1 MYSTSAIWLAPTYAP
16 HGRADQTNT
25 YTTMAKNNI
34 FLGTGAGSVGDVTMM
49 RRMGKQVSRLRVRT
63 IANPKTY
70 GQARQRCYMAPIPKF
85 YAPLAI
91 ALEKSWEG
99 KNKSQSYSE
108 FIKKNVEL
116 ARTNNWTLPKGTA
129 FFPMP
134 YRLSKGTLPSINAEL
149 SSQGSSMF
157 SLKGDFI
164 ELEGDSTFGA
174 FSRCLINSKG
184 LQNGDQITIIS
195 VIKVDDNVFIP
206 KYVRFYL
213 DITSEVDFDSY
224 LEQFGLTTYNVTSNI
239 CTLSVM
245 NPFNG
250 LMGEAVIASRWEND
264 MWRRSIESLDV
275 APEILAA
282 ISGAGVDETNIA
294 SYMPSS
300 QANPSDV
307 YLNGSAT

>member
-1 MYSTSAIWLAPTYAP
+1 MHSTSAIWLAPTCAP
-16 HGRADQTNT
+16 YGRADQTNT

-99 KNKSQSYSE
+99 KNKSESYSA

-116 ARTNNWTLPKGTA
+116 ARANNWTLPKGTA

-134 YRLSKGTLPSINAEL
+134 YRLSKGTLPSINAEI
-149 SSQGSSMF
+149 SDAEV
-157 SLKGDFI
+157 GDFMI
-164 ELEGDSTFGA
+164 NGDFSAFSDNQTFGN
-174 FSRCLINSKG
+174 FSQCMINQKG

-195 VIKVDDNVFIP
+195 IMKIDDNVFIP

-213 DITSEVDFDSY
+213 D
-224 LEQFGLTTYNVTSNI
+224 VTSTTNFDNYMQPYGI
-239 CTLSVM
+239 ELDEANEDYISLKVSIY
-245 NPFNG
+245 FSG
-250 LMGEAVIASRWEND
+250 LMGVAVIASRWDND

-282 ISGAGVDETNIA
+282 ISGAGVDGANIA
-294 SYMPSS
+294 TYMPSS

>member
-1 MYSTSAIWLAPTYAP
+1 
-16 HGRADQTNT
+16 
-25 YTTMAKNNI
+25 MAKNNI

-49 RRMGKQVSRLRVRT
+49 RRIGKQVSRLRVRS

-99 KNKSQSYSE
+99 KNKSESYSA
-108 FIKKNVEL
+108 FLKKNVEL
-116 ARTNNWTLPKGTA
+116 ARNNNWTLPKGTG

-134 YRLSKGTLPSINAEL
+134 YRLSKGTLPSINAHIPGDAKTVFDI
-149 SSQGSSMF
+149 SGNF
-157 SLKGDFI
+157 SG
-164 ELEGDSTFGA
+164 LEENYTFGR
-174 FSRCLINSKG
+174 FSELMIREKG
-184 LQNGDQITIIS
+184 LQNGDQLTLVV
-195 VIKVDDNVFIP
+195 VIKVDDDVYIP

-213 DITSEVDFDSY
+213 DTTSSVDLSTFLNGIGLDYNEATSTYVEFIVANSY
-224 LEQFGLTTYNVTSNI
+224 
-239 CTLSVM
+239 
-245 NPFNG
+245 NG
-250 LMGEAVIASRWEND
+250 LMGVAVIASRWEND
-264 MWRRSIESLDV
+264 QWRRSIESLDV

-294 SYMPSS
+294 TYMTSDS
-300 QANPSDV
+300 ANPSDV

>member
-1 MYSTSAIWLAPTYAP
+1 
-16 HGRADQTNT
+16 
-25 YTTMAKNNI
+25 MAKNNI

-63 IANPKTY
+63 IANPKSY

-99 KNKSQSYSE
+99 KNKSESYSA

-116 ARTNNWTLPKGTA
+116 ARENNWTLPKGTA

-134 YRLSKGTLPSINAEL
+134 YRLSKGTLPSINAKITDSEY
-149 SSQGSSMF
+149 
-157 SLKGDFI
+157 GDFI
-164 ELEGDSTFGA
+164 INGDFSTFSENQTFGN
-174 FSRCLINSKG
+174 FSQCMINQKG

-195 VIKVDDNVFIP
+195 IMKVDDYVYIP
-206 KYVRFYL
+206 KYVRVYL
-213 DITSEVDFDSY
+213 D
-224 LEQFGLTTYNVTSNI
+224 VTSTTNFEEYMLPYGI
-239 CTLSVM
+239 DLDEANGEYISLKVDIYY
-245 NPFNG
+245 NG
-250 LMGEAVIASRWEND
+250 LMGVAVIASRWEND

-282 ISGAGVDETNIA
+282 ISGVGVDATNIA
-294 SYMPSS
+294 TYMPSS

>member
-1 MYSTSAIWLAPTYAP
+1 MYSTSAIWLAPTCAP
-16 HGRADQTNT
+16 HGRADQTIT
-25 YTTMAKNNI
+25 YITMAKNNI

-49 RRMGKQVSRLRVRT
+49 RRMGKQVARLRVRT

-99 KNKSQSYSE
+99 KNKSESYSA

-116 ARTNNWTLPKGTA
+116 ARKNNWTLPKGTG

-134 YRLSKGTLPSINAEL
+134 YRLSKGTLPSINAVIND
-149 SSQGSSMF
+149 SQNGQFDIS
-157 SLKGDFI
+157 GDFSSLD
-164 ELEGDSTFGA
+164 EEFNFGY
-174 FSRCLINSKG
+174 FSQSLINAKG
-184 LQNGDQITIIS
+184 LQNGDQITIIT
-195 VIKVDDNVFIP
+195 IFRIDDGVFIP
-206 KYVRFYL
+206 RYVRFFL
-213 DITSEVDFDSY
+213 DITSEEGLDDFLGALGFTVSSS
-224 LEQFGLTTYNVTSNI
+224 GSTNI
-239 CTLSVM
+239 RLIPN
-245 NPFNG
+245 NPHSG
-250 LMGEAVIASRWEND
+250 LMGVAVIASRWENEQ
-264 MWRRSIESLDV
+264 WRRSIESLDV

-282 ISGAGVDETNIA
+282 ISGVGVDAANIA
-294 SYMPSS
+294 TFMPST

>member
-1 MYSTSAIWLAPTYAP
+1 
-16 HGRADQTNT
+16 
-25 YTTMAKNNI
+25 MAKYNI

-99 KNKSQSYSE
+99 KNKSESYSA

-116 ARTNNWTLPKGTA
+116 ARTNNWTLPKGTG

-134 YRLSKGTLPSINAEL
+134 YRLSKGTLPSINATI
-149 SSQGSSMF
+149 SNSHSGVF
-157 SLKGDFI
+157 SINGDFA
-164 ELEGDSTFGA
+164 ELNDTSEFGV

-184 LQNGDQITIIS
+184 LHNGDQITIIS
-195 VIKVDDNVFIP
+195 VIQVDENVFIP

-213 DITSEVDFDSY
+213 DVTSQIDVDEY
-224 LEQFGLTTYNVTSNI
+224 LEQFGISTYSNTGDI
-239 CTLSVM
+239 LSLCLV
-245 NPFNG
+245 NPFSG
-250 LMGEAVIASRWEND
+250 LMGVAVIASRWENE

>member
-1 MYSTSAIWLAPTYAP
+1 
-16 HGRADQTNT
+16 
-25 YTTMAKNNI
+25 MAKNNI

-99 KNKSQSYSE
+99 KNKSESYSA

-116 ARTNNWTLPKGTA
+116 ARANNWTLPKGTA

-134 YRLSKGTLPSINAEL
+134 YRLSKGTLPSINAYIYSAQDAFFRIQGNFENL
-149 SSQGSSMF
+149 SSDSTW
-157 SLKGDFI
+157 GDFSQ
-164 ELEGDSTFGA
+164 ELISV
-174 FSRCLINSKG
+174 KG
-184 LQNGDQITIIS
+184 LANGDQLTFIS
-195 VIKVDDNVFIP
+195 IIKVDDGVYIP
-206 KYVRFYL
+206 KYSRIYL
-213 DITSEVDFDSY
+213 DVSSPELMTNVLDSIG
-224 LEQFGLTTYNVTSNI
+224 LEYNETTNYYFEFNLI
-239 CTLSVM
+239 SV
-245 NPFNG
+245 FNG
-250 LMGEAVIASRWEND
+250 LMGVAVIASRWENE

-294 SYMPSS
+294 TYMPSS

>member
-99 KNKSQSYSE
+99 KNKSESYSA

-116 ARTNNWTLPKGTA
+116 ARANNWTLPKGTG

-149 SSQGSSMF
+149 SNVQYAF
-157 SLKGDFI
+157 FLINGDFTN
-164 ELEGDSTFGA
+164 LSNDSTWGE
-174 FSRCLINSKG
+174 FSSAMIAQKG
-184 LQNGDQITIIS
+184 LQNKDQLTF
-195 VIKVDDNVFIP
+195 VFVVKVDDGVYIP
-206 KYVRFYL
+206 KYSRIYL
-213 DITSEVDFDSY
+213 DNSSQELMIDVLNPMGIEFSEVIDNHIEFN
-224 LEQFGLTTYNVTSNI
+224 LSN
-239 CTLSVM
+239 S
-245 NPFNG
+245 FSG
-250 LMGEAVIASRWEND
+250 LMGIAIIASRWENE

-294 SYMPSS
+294 TYMPSS